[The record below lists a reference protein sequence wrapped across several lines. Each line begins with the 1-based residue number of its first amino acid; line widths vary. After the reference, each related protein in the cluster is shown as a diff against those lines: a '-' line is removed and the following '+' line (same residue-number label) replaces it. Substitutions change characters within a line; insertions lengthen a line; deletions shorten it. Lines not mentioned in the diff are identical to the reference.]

1 VATTKRDRAGAA
13 DDTHPGARRRSRRQL
28 RRTLGWFA
36 ISAGLAILA
45 GLAISTL

>member
-1 VATTKRDRAGAA
+1 VATTKRDRTGAVGNA
-13 DDTHPGARRRSRRQL
+13 QPGVRRRSRRKL

-45 GLAISTL
+45 GLAISIL